1 MRYDGCVRG
10 VGGCL
15 LAKLASSGVLRAGEP
30 VLEASMEMAG
40 KPDVGVMKT
49 T

>member
-1 MRYDGCVRG
+1 VRYDGCVHG

-15 LAKLASSGVLRAGEP
+15 LAKLASSGVLCAGEP
-30 VLEASMEMAG
+30 VLEASMEKAG
-40 KPDVGVMKT
+40 KPDIRAMKT